1 MTLVL
6 RIAGLLRL
14 EDLLLALLT
23 AIGIPLLER
32 WLRGTVA
39 EASPS
44 GDPSALT
51 GVVGLLAVAGVIA
64 CVLSRGPDEPP
75 PLADRALTLQGW
87 ARFPLAAGVGIVALE
102 TIPGLGIDPEPLA
115 GLTFLAVFAGALLH
129 PRLPVIPVTARRLLV
144 LPMVVLAAGAFDRII
159 GRDLGP
165 MALDLLGGAQPEIA
179 GFWPLILGAV
189 AMLYTM
195 LVVAPRAIAD
205 PGSSGVA
212 WTVRFLFFL
221 VIVLLAAFIGIR

>member
-1 MTLVL
+1 MRLLL
-6 RIAGLLRL
+6 RLAGLLRL
-14 EDLLLALLT
+14 EDLLLAALT

-44 GDPSALT
+44 GDPTALT
-51 GVVGLLAVAGVIA
+51 GIMGLLAVAGVIA
-64 CVLSRGPDEPP
+64 CVLTRGPDEPP

-102 TIPGLGIDPEPLA
+102 TIPGLGLDADPFA
-115 GLTFLAVFAGALLH
+115 GLTFVAVFAGALLH
-129 PRLPVIPVTARRLLV
+129 PKLPVIPITARRFLV

-159 GRDLGP
+159 GRDLGG
-165 MALDLLGGAQPEIA
+165 MALDLLGGAQPEVA
-179 GFWPLILGAV
+179 AFWPLILGAV
-189 AMLYTM
+189 AMLYAM
-195 LVVAPRAIAD
+195 LVIAPRAIAD
-205 PGSSGVA
+205 PGASGAA

-221 VIVLLAAFIGIR
+221 VVVLLAAILGIR

>member
-1 MTLVL
+1 MRLAL
-6 RIAGLLRL
+6 RLAGLLRL

-23 AIGIPLLER
+23 AVGLPLLER
-32 WLRGTVA
+32 WLRGTVVD
-39 EASPS
+39 ASPT
-44 GDPSALT
+44 GNPSALI
-51 GVVGLLAVAGVIA
+51 GIVGLLAVAGVIA
-64 CVLSRGPDEPP
+64 CVLTRGPDEPP
-75 PLADRALTLQGW
+75 LFRDRSLTLQGW

-102 TIPGLGIDPEPLA
+102 TVPGLGFDPEPLA

-129 PRLPVIPVTARRLLV
+129 PRLPVVPVTARRVLV
-144 LPMVVLAAGAFDRII
+144 LPMVVLAAAAFDRII

-165 MALDLLGGAQPEIA
+165 MALDLLGGEQPEVA
-179 GFWPLILGAV
+179 SFWPLLVGAV

-221 VIVLLAAFIGIR
+221 GIVLLAAFLGIR